1 MTRQQ
6 RAWEKALERYRAGK
20 PCPDLDHIASAFAAG
35 WDAHIDYKAD
45 QVELRN
51 VANSGCAPVL
61 FLVGGLVVVMAL
73 FAVLSALLTG
83 LHINVTN
90 VALFTVGGVVLV
102 LLGRVRLRN
111 ERANYREAKRDHENK
126 WGKP

>member
-6 RAWEKALERYRAGK
+6 RAWEKALERYRAGE
-20 PCPDLDHIASAFAAG
+20 PYPDLDHIASAFAAG
-35 WDAHIDYKAD
+35 WDAHIDYNVD

-51 VANSGCAPVL
+51 AASSGCAPPL
-61 FLVGGLVVVMAL
+61 FLVGLLVTVMTL
-73 FAVLSALLTG
+73 FAASSLLLTG
-83 LHINVTN
+83 LYINVTN
-90 VALFTVGGVVLV
+90 VALFTAGGVVLL
-102 LLGRVRLRN
+102 LLGRVRLRS